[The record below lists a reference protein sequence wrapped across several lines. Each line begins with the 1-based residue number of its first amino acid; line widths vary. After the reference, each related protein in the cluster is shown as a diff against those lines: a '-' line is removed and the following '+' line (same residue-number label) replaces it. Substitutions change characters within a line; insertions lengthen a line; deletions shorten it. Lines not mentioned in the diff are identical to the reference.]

1 MINPVNPNNPS
12 NNSNANPAV
21 PSNNGTNPGTVNNA
35 AFEASILQAQ
45 GQGAAQDIEKIVQAE
60 AARQGGGAHGHHH
73 GGGSEAYLNGIAN
86 LGQINPPGNNQNNT
100 TNTNAN
106 TTAEI
111 QANNNQTI
119 LDTLA

>member
-1 MINPVNPNNPS
+1 MINSINLNTPS
-12 NNSNANPAV
+12 NNSNTNSVSPAGNGANP
-21 PSNNGTNPGTVNNA
+21 SSVNNA

-45 GQGAAQDIEKIVQAE
+45 GQSGSQNLEKVIQAD
-60 AARQGGGAHGHHH
+60 AARHGGGGHGHHH
-73 GGGSEAYLNGIAN
+73 GGGSEGYLNGIAN
-86 LGQINPPGNNQNNT
+86 LGMINPPGSGNNT

-111 QANNNQTI
+111 EANNDENI